1 MIKMKKKA
9 EVNDKKT
16 LPVFRLE
23 TSFARKLSSDFRG
36 NKVSLL
42 GHLNTYYTNSK
53 EEKIDISNTEKGS
66 HWKNH
71 SKKVH
76 LF

>member
-1 MIKMKKKA
+1 MKKKA

-53 EEKIDISNTEKGS
+53 EEKIDISNTKKGS